1 MESRIS
7 AIFSVKRHG
16 PRCYRV
22 SGNGDRFGQIKR
34 DGREWHAEIRDT
46 ESGSLVRFAGIW
58 NTRRDA
64 IEEVE
69 FILSR
74 VS

>member
-1 MESRIS
+1 MESMAS
-7 AIFSVKRHG
+7 ATFSVKRHG

-22 SGNGDRFGQIKR
+22 SCNGACFGQIKR

-46 ESGSLVRFAGIW
+46 ESGHLVRFAGVW
-58 NTRRDA
+58 RTRCDA